1 MTTLYDFFELYI
13 IPYLFPDRILN
24 ITIPV
29 PFSEGAT
36 ISISNLIS
44 CLLVFLICWT
54 LIIPLA
60 KYISFLINAPLHLLS
75 IRGKH
80 NG

>member
-1 MTTLYDFFELYI
+1 MTTLFDFFDLYI

-24 ITIPV
+24 ISIPI
-29 PFSEGAT
+29 PLAEGST
-36 ISISNLIS
+36 ISIRDLVS
-44 CLLVFLICWT
+44 CLIVFLICWC

-75 IRGKH
+75 IRGKR